1 MVRSWLFLNIVKV
14 YGCVILNKSWIKWN
28 NYRTQLKKKLL
39 EAASE
44 FDNID
49 IVETEKPQVLKK
61 LILKRN

>member
-1 MVRSWLFLNIVKV
+1 MVVLFWRNLITR
-14 YGCVILNKSWIKWN
+14 IKCIKQLGWN
-28 NYRTQLKKKLL
+28 AWKWKLL